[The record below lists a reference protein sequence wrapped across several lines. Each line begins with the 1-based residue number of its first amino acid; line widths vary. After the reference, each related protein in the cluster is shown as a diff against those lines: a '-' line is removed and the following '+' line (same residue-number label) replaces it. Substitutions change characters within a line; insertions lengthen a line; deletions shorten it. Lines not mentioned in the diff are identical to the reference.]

1 MKTIKMK
8 KIYTILIVS
17 ILAMAAAFALKE
29 TKVIYVTGTV
39 NPLSYTFYLVY
50 GDNDSVVQEEDN
62 IATKYDLS
70 IPNETE
76 MFRIHRSSGNL
87 NDDLVMTVDIT
98 ANPFVGSFDRI
109 DDYEI
114 ALTPEIVLDTNY
126 EGQAFLDYNYLDT
139 VKTYRKKFNVY
150 VESGFNSEET
160 DIVGFHL
167 FIPGDN
173 TVPAGDFSSLI
184 QIEYTYDTR

>member
-17 ILAMAAAFALKE
+17 ILAMAAAFALNE

-109 DDYEI
+109 DDYEL
-114 ALTPEIVLDTNY
+114 ALIPEIILDTNY

-139 VKTYRKKFNVY
+139 VKTYHKKFNVY
-150 VESGFNSEET
+150 VESGYNSEET

-167 FIPGDN
+167 LIPGDN